1 MIRRSALLISATL
14 ALLIA
19 AHTAQA
25 KDTLID
31 MDNARAGGFG
41 GPVVKIGPILDTS
54 SVMIGGE
61 GAATFTAGDH
71 SLFIGGGGYGLV
83 NEPDFGSDEKLEMG
97 YGGLILGY
105 THRPDQLVHVETK
118 LLLGFGGV
126 TIVDLDGQRQD
137 DAAIFVS
144 EISITGE
151 VNLTNFFE
159 IGIGAAYRQTTQPNI
174 DGLKAR
180 DLSGPSLVITFQFGS
195 I

>member
-1 MIRRSALLISATL
+1 MIRRSALCTTAIL
-14 ALLIA
+14 ALMA
-19 AHTAQA
+19 AATPALA

-83 NEPDFGSDEKLEMG
+83 NEPDFGNNEKLELG

-126 TIVDLDGQRQD
+126 TIVDLDGNRQD

-144 EISITGE
+144 EVSIMGE
-151 VNLTNFFE
+151 VNLTDFFE
-159 IGIGAAYRQTTQPNI
+159 IGVGAAYRQTTHPNI
-174 DGLKAR
+174 DGLKAQ